1 MSTNSFAPDLAAQLL
16 CERLLVRLF
25 HCLDAR
31 DYEGVAACFAEDGL
45 WLRQGKELR
54 GPAQVLKALQE
65 RTPTIHVHH
74 LLSNI
79 DVRVTDAGRARSIAY
94 MTVYRSDTG
103 KPPQFPIPMHGP
115 ELVAVC
121 HGEFRQVRDDWRVSR
136 LDLTITYSAA
146 AAASR

>member
-16 CERLLVRLF
+16 CERLLVRMF

-54 GPAQVLKALQE
+54 GPAQVSKALQE
-65 RTPTIHVHH
+65 RTPTLHVHH

-79 DVRVTDAGRARSIAY
+79 DVRVDGARARSIAY

-103 KPPQFPIPMHGP
+103 KAPHLPIPMRGP
-115 ELVAVC
+115 ELVAIC
-121 HGEFRQVRDDWRVSR
+121 NGEFRRAGEDWRVSR
-136 LDLTITYSAA
+136 LDLTVTYSAA
-146 AAASR
+146 AASR